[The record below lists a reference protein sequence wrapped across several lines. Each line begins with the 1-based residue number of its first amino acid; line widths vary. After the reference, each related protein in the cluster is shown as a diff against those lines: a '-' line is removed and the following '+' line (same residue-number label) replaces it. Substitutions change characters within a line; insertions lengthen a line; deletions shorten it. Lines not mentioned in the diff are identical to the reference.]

1 MPSCK
6 RIFAASLLLI
16 CLGYGLH
23 ILFTPSQPLRFD
35 QQVYIWQRVWTAEH
49 NEALKR
55 SRPLFSTLRVLGMQF
70 HPQEGIRHFT
80 VNTSLIKQDGRPVW
94 LVARL
99 EGQLTR
105 LNNQQIIQHIQQTLR
120 EWQKAGIT
128 LVGVEIDY
136 DAPTAKL
143 PDYLTLLSTLHQ
155 ALPTNIKL
163 SITVL
168 PTWLES
174 PHLARLLRIADTSVL
189 QVHNVLSPEKGLLD
203 ASLAQRWVKQ
213 YARQTTHPFFI
224 ALSAYGSALTSD
236 NRVESEAPL
245 YVAEEMRELS
255 VSPQTI
261 ADFIQYLEQQ
271 PPHGL
276 QGLVWF
282 RLPLA
287 GDRRAWSLT
296 TLEAVIQHQPLT
308 PRWSLIITQH
318 ADKQL
323 FDLAFKN
330 SGVIDASLPKQIIM
344 SNADCLFADGA
355 SHYQVQ
361 PGPSS
366 LNFVRGSARQLR
378 AGESSPLGW
387 ARCNQKIQ
395 GEFNVIP

>member
-1 MPSCK
+1 MPFCK
-6 RIFAASLLLI
+6 RIFAVSLLLI
-16 CLGYGLH
+16 GLGYGLH

-55 SRPLFSTLRVLGMQF
+55 SRPLFSTLRILGMQF

-99 EGQLTR
+99 DGQLTR
-105 LNNQQIIQHIQQTLR
+105 LNNQQIIHHIQQTLR

-143 PDYLTLLSTLHQ
+143 EEYLTLLSKLHQ
-155 ALPTNIKL
+155 TLPTNIKL
-163 SITVL
+163 SITAL

-203 ASLAQRWVKQ
+203 DSLAQRWVKQ

-224 ALSAYGSALTSD
+224 ALPAYGSALTSD

-271 PPHGL
+271 PPRGL

-308 PRWSLIITQH
+308 SRWS
-318 ADKQL
+318 
-323 FDLAFKN
+323 
-330 SGVIDASLPKQIIM
+330 
-344 SNADCLFADGA
+344 
-355 SHYQVQ
+355 
-361 PGPSS
+361 
-366 LNFVRGSARQLR
+366 
-378 AGESSPLGW
+378 
-387 ARCNQKIQ
+387 
-395 GEFNVIP
+395 

>member
-1 MPSCK
+1 MPFCK
-6 RIFAASLLLI
+6 RIFAVSLLLI
-16 CLGYGLH
+16 GLGYGLH

-55 SRPLFSTLRVLGMQF
+55 SRPLFSTLRILGMQF

-80 VNTSLIKQDGRPVW
+80 VNTSLITQDGRPVW

-99 EGQLTR
+99 DGQLTR

-143 PDYLTLLSTLHQ
+143 EEYLTLLSKLHQ
-155 ALPTNIKL
+155 TLPTNIKL
-163 SITVL
+163 SITAL

-203 ASLAQRWVKQ
+203 NSLAQRWVKQ

-224 ALSAYGSALTSD
+224 ALPAYGSALTSD

-271 PPHGL
+271 PPRGL

-308 PRWSLIITQH
+308 PRWSLMIAQH
-318 ADKQL
+318 ADEQL
-323 FDLAFKN
+323 FDLAIKN
-330 SGVIDASLPKQIIM
+330 SGEIDAPLPKQIM
-344 SNADCLFADGA
+344 LPNADCLFADGA

-361 PGPSS
+361 PGSSS

-387 ARCNQKIQ
+387 AR
-395 GEFNVIP
+395 

>member
-224 ALSAYGSALTSD
+224 ALPAYGSALTSD

-245 YVAEEMRELS
+245 
-255 VSPQTI
+255 
-261 ADFIQYLEQQ
+261 
-271 PPHGL
+271 
-276 QGLVWF
+276 
-282 RLPLA
+282 
-287 GDRRAWSLT
+287 
-296 TLEAVIQHQPLT
+296 
-308 PRWSLIITQH
+308 
-318 ADKQL
+318 
-323 FDLAFKN
+323 
-330 SGVIDASLPKQIIM
+330 
-344 SNADCLFADGA
+344 
-355 SHYQVQ
+355 
-361 PGPSS
+361 
-366 LNFVRGSARQLR
+366 
-378 AGESSPLGW
+378 
-387 ARCNQKIQ
+387 
-395 GEFNVIP
+395 

>member
-1 MPSCK
+1 MPFCK

-23 ILFTPSQPLRFD
+23 ILFPPSQPLRFD
-35 QQVYIWQRVWTAEH
+35 QQVYIWQRIWTAEH

-55 SRPLFSTLRVLGMQF
+55 SHPLFSTLRILGMQF
-70 HPQEGIRHFT
+70 HPQEGIRHFA

-99 EGQLTR
+99 DGQLTQ
-105 LNNQQIIQHIQQTLR
+105 LNNQHIIQHIQQTQR

-128 LVGVEIDY
+128 LAGVEIDY

-143 PDYLTLLSTLHQ
+143 PDYLILLSALHQ
-155 ALPTNIKL
+155 TLPTNIKL
-163 SITVL
+163 SVTAL

-189 QVHNVLSPEKGLLD
+189 QVHNVLSPEKGLFD

-224 ALSAYGSALTSD
+224 ALPAYGSALTSD

-245 YVAEEMRELS
+245 YVAGEMRELS
-255 VSPQTI
+255 VSPQTL
-261 ADFIQYLEQQ
+261 ADFIQYLKQQ
-271 PPHGL
+271 PPRGL

-287 GDRRAWSLT
+287 GDRRACSLT
-296 TLEAVIQHQPLT
+296 TLEAVIRHKPLT

-318 ADKQL
+318 ADEQL
-323 FDLAFKN
+323 FDLAIKN
-330 SGVIDASLPKQIIM
+330 SGKIDAPLPKQVILP
-344 SNADCLFADGA
+344 NADCPFVDGA

-361 PGPSS
+361 PHSSS
-366 LNFVRGSARQLR
+366 LHFVRISAKQLR

-387 ARCNQKIQ
+387 ARCNQRLQ

>member
-168 PTWLES
+168 PT
-174 PHLARLLRIADTSVL
+174 A
-189 QVHNVLSPEKGLLD
+189 
-203 ASLAQRWVKQ
+203 
-213 YARQTTHPFFI
+213 
-224 ALSAYGSALTSD
+224 
-236 NRVESEAPL
+236 
-245 YVAEEMRELS
+245 
-255 VSPQTI
+255 
-261 ADFIQYLEQQ
+261 
-271 PPHGL
+271 
-276 QGLVWF
+276 
-282 RLPLA
+282 
-287 GDRRAWSLT
+287 
-296 TLEAVIQHQPLT
+296 
-308 PRWSLIITQH
+308 
-318 ADKQL
+318 
-323 FDLAFKN
+323 
-330 SGVIDASLPKQIIM
+330 
-344 SNADCLFADGA
+344 
-355 SHYQVQ
+355 
-361 PGPSS
+361 
-366 LNFVRGSARQLR
+366 
-378 AGESSPLGW
+378 
-387 ARCNQKIQ
+387 
-395 GEFNVIP
+395 